1 MTRAP
6 LAAELSQMPPT
17 PERRRAVYA
26 LWMTRT
32 KTEVARLTGLSLGQ
46 VGADL
51 RWCMTHDG
59 KPRKGRSRADRP
71 APETETREGS
81 DQGDSF
87 ARFRVASYVYQ
98 GERPTESV
106 PQFTGAWRLSG
117 DFLVLNDLHIP
128 ATNWA
133 FADKALEVAE
143 AHLPRPRKLI
153 IAGDLINGD
162 ALSRWDDLVRCTPL
176 ADELDYAR
184 QWLNYVSATF
194 DEIYV
199 TRGNHENRVLLS
211 MKGQLHAPQFWSL
224 FSDNRRAHF
233 SMYAYLDVISGGR
246 RWHITHQRNYSQ
258 LPLSVARRMANKHG
272 CSVICAH
279 QHHSAVGRD
288 VSNRY
293 ALIDSG
299 GLHDSTKMAYVSLDD
314 STAPAMANGFV
325 LLKNGVGT
333 LFTPEDYGM
342 TDWDV
347 WLPRKAA
354 AGRKAA

>member
-51 RWCMTHDG
+51 RWCVTHDG
-59 KPRKGRSRADRP
+59 KPPKGRTRADRP
-71 APETETREGS
+71 ALETETREGS

-128 ATNWA
+128 STNWT

-162 ALSRWDDLVRCTPL
+162 ALSRWDDLVRGTPL

-199 TRGNHENRVLLS
+199 TRGNHENRLLLS

-246 RWHITHQRNYSQ
+246 RWHITHQRGYSQ
-258 LPLSVARRMANKHG
+258 LPLSVARRLANKHG
-272 CSVICAH
+272 CSVISAH
-279 QHHSAVGRD
+279 QHHSAAGRD
-288 VSNRY
+288 VSNRF

-299 GLHDSTKMAYVSLDD
+299 GLHDASKMAYVSLDD
-314 STAPAMANGFV
+314 STAPTMANGFV

>member
-26 LWMTRT
+26 LWMTRP

-59 KPRKGRSRADRP
+59 KPRKGRARADRP
-71 APETETREGS
+71 APETEREGS

-117 DFLVLNDLHIP
+117 DFLVLNDVHVP
-128 ATNWA
+128 STNWA
-133 FADKALEVAE
+133 FADRALEVAE

-162 ALSRWDDLVRCTPL
+162 ALSRWDDLVRGTPL

-199 TRGNHENRVLLS
+199 TRGNHENRLLLS

-246 RWHITHQRNYSQ
+246 RWHITHQRGYSQ
-258 LPLSVARRMANKHG
+258 LPLSVARRLANKHG
-272 CSVICAH
+272 CSVISAH
-279 QHHSAVGRD
+279 QHHSATGRD
-288 VSNRY
+288 VSNRHT
-293 ALIDSG
+293 LIDSG

-314 STAPAMANGFV
+314 STAPVMANGFV

-342 TDWDV
+342 TDWGV
-347 WLPRKAA
+347 WLPRAA
-354 AGRKAA
+354 ERKAA